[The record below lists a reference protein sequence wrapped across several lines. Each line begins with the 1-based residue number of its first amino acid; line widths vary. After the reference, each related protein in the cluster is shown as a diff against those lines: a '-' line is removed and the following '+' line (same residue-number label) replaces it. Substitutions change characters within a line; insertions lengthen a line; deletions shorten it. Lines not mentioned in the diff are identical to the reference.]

1 MLRGA
6 VLVHMSR
13 LEYYCSARP
22 CSMLESKSSRVKCS
36 QVQSPI
42 TPHHISPRH
51 PHTYQLLPTYLRVPA
66 KPSKFTRPPS
76 DISSRSQG
84 QAGRQAGR
92 QAATST
98 STSHHTRAL
107 SSDNRQSARNT
118 AHVSR
123 NLVAHAATHAR
134 MPSLTDPTRH
144 IRHSRLLLGAR
155 QRAKSR
161 GMHARAGLGRLD
173 GGNGLRLLRMQ
184 GRRWDVGTEGGECVG
199 VGEVR

>member
-118 AHVSR
+118 RKPQSR
-123 NLVAHAATHAR
+123 RTCSDSR
-134 MPSLTDPTRH
+134 TPSLTDPTRH

-184 GRRWDVGTEGGECVG
+184 GRRWDVGT
-199 VGEVR
+199 GEVNA